1 MKLRGQCELP
11 APPATVWHF
20 LATPDQA
27 SQCVPGL
34 TAWETI
40 TPNTHFRLWLRL
52 PFAPTAQPPL
62 PITLMWGE
70 QHPTTSLHL
79 LLTTQFGTDPI
90 QVTTQLTL
98 HPLATSQT
106 QLHFLMVITT
116 DNRFIKQILRHHS
129 PRLIDQFFTAMQQ
142 RLQP

>member
-11 APPATVWHF
+11 APPVAVWHF
-20 LATPDQA
+20 LANPDQV

-52 PFAPTAQPPL
+52 PFAPPAQPPL
-62 PITLMWGE
+62 PITLAWGE
-70 QHPTTSLHL
+70 QQHATSLQL
-79 LLTTQFGTDPI
+79 LLTTQFGL
-90 QVTTQLTL
+90 QSVQATTQLTL
-98 HPLATSQT
+98 HPLAATQT
-106 QLHFLMVITT
+106 QLHFLTVITT
-116 DNRFIKQILRHHS
+116 DNRFIQQMLRHHS
-129 PRLIDQFFTAMQQ
+129 PKLIDSFFVTMQQ